1 MDGQVI
7 AIKKLD
13 QSDSDELKEKDFLV
27 EIGIMAHISHP
38 NTTPLLG
45 FCLEGGLYLV
55 YKFYPHG
62 SLASILHGIMILSY
76 FYKYFH
82 EQLHYG
88 FPLTFSCFQ
97 VPG

>member
-1 MDGQVI
+1 MYNSAGNLVGKGGYAKVYKGILADGAVI

-13 QSDSDELKEKDFLV
+13 QSNSDEIKEKDFLV

-62 SLASILHGIMILSY
+62 SLASILHGTMFL
-76 FYKYFH
+76 
-82 EQLHYG
+82 
-88 FPLTFSCFQ
+88 
-97 VPG
+97 